1 MKRRRAAGG
10 AGLLGLTALLLI
22 AGCSRER
29 IDWKSA
35 EAADTIQSYNRFLER
50 HPDSELAPQARAR
63 MAQLTEDKDWQR
75 AVAADTVAAYET
87 FLQRHS
93 AGKWAEEA
101 RIRIESFA
109 LEGNPSPLEVQNA
122 EADAAPP
129 PTSAPATT
137 SAPAAVKPIT
147 VSDSTQPTPTPQPAA
162 TRSATAPSD
171 STAIRGFGIQ
181 LGAFSTQSA
190 ALSEWKRLEST
201 YSRELRG
208 LRPHAVRAQTAAGT
222 LFRLQSPVEDETK
235 ARAICAALVKRTQP
249 CVVVLPQS
257 R

>member
-1 MKRRRAAGG
+1 MRAAGG

-75 AVAADTVAAYET
+75 AVAANTVAAYEA

-109 LEGNPSPLEVQNA
+109 LEGNPSPLEVRNA
-122 EADAAPP
+122 EADAAPSPASTPP
-129 PTSAPATT
+129 PTSAA
-137 SAPAAVKPIT
+137 AAVKPIT
-147 VSDSTQPTPTPQPAA
+147 VAESRQPTPPPQPAA
-162 TRSATAPSD
+162 QATRTATANSD
-171 STAIRGFGIQ
+171 SDAIRGFGIQ

-190 ALSEWKRLEST
+190 ALNEWKRLEAT

-222 LFRLQSPVEDETK
+222 LFRLQSPVEDETR
-235 ARAICAALVKRTQP
+235 ARAICAALVKRRQP
-249 CVVVLPQS
+249 CVVVLPRS
-257 R
+257 H

>member
-1 MKRRRAAGG
+1 MKRVRAAGG
-10 AGLLGLTALLLI
+10 ARLLGLTALLLI

-75 AVAADTVAAYET
+75 AVAADTVAAYED
-87 FLQRHS
+87 FLSRHS

-109 LEGNPSPLEVQNA
+109 LEGNPSPLAVRNA
-122 EADAAPP
+122 EADVAPAPAPGAAP
-129 PTSAPATT
+129 AP
-137 SAPAAVKPIT
+137 VKPIT
-147 VSDSTQPTPTPQPAA
+147 VAESTQPTSPSPPAA
-162 TRSATAPSD
+162 QTTHSATAISD
-171 STAIRGFGIQ
+171 SSAIRGFGIQ

-190 ALSEWKRLEST
+190 ALSEWQRLEFAH
-201 YSRELRG
+201 SRELRG
-208 LRPHAVRAQTAAGT
+208 LRPHVVRAQTASGT
-222 LFRLQSPVEDETK
+222 LFRLQSPVKGETK
-235 ARAICAALVKRTQP
+235 ARAICAALAKRNQP
-249 CVVVLPQS
+249 CVVVLPH
-257 R
+257 